1 MKANIQKIR
10 HKRFFTEDFK
20 LQLVKEYERG
30 RHSVPE
36 LEKIYQIDNQL
47 IYTWIYKYSNFNKK
61 SIQVVEMKQS
71 SAQKIKELESKVKE
85 LERAVGRKQ
94 LAIDYLEKMMEVAK
108 DELGIDIKK
117 NSNTPQSTGSDK
129 TKKK

>member
-1 MKANIQKIR
+1 MKTNIQKIR